1 MCYYLYQGA
10 QLLGT
15 EGMATYGA
23 VTLAICWIPGLPA
36 AVHLLSM
43 YRNRLRWSTTLLYA
57 LLLSK
62 SKFEKSSVLV
72 GSLLELVYL
81 LELWNF
87 HGIQSQNQP

>member
-1 MCYYLYQGA
+1 MYDYLYQGA

-43 YRNRLRWSTTLLYA
+43 YRNRLEWSRTLLYA

-62 SKFEKSSVLV
+62 DS
-72 GSLLELVYL
+72 
-81 LELWNF
+81 
-87 HGIQSQNQP
+87 I

>member
-1 MCYYLYQGA
+1 MYDYLYQGA

-43 YRNRLRWSTTLLYA
+43 YRNRLEWSRTLLYA
-57 LLLSK
+57 LSLSK
-62 SKFEKSSVLV
+62 DSKLVSFEKSPFFLRFE
-72 GSLLELVYL
+72 LFLEFVYFL
-81 LELWNF
+81 
-87 HGIQSQNQP
+87 